1 MGSSSSSSAPTT
13 NTDKRLVTG
22 QNSIGIS
29 SDNSNVTLQMLDGGI
44 VSKALETVQLSD
56 VVTGQGFDR
65 LLTAAE
71 SLFNQ
76 GQKMIGQTQSAVQDA
91 YQQAQDNT
99 KSTIDNRTVI
109 VLGVAAAATV
119 GIFALRKK

>member
-1 MGSSSSSSAPTT
+1 
-13 NTDKRLVTG
+13 
-22 QNSIGIS
+22 
-29 SDNSNVTLQMLDGGI
+29 MLDGGI

-56 VVTGQGFDR
+56 ALSLAGFNKALETVQMSDAISGQGFDK

-71 SLFNQ
+71 SLFNK
-76 GQKMIGQTQSAVQDA
+76 GEKMIGQTQTAVLDA